1 MAQPLT
7 AGAVRASVD
16 RLRERLRRQ
25 HIALA
30 EKSLRAVEATQGPS
44 PTVIVVDD
52 SRGRTAWNVKP
63 GGKIVYLFDA
73 VPRAVRDVMP
83 DEESGLQYLDTHSP
97 IDTGRFVKSFATL
110 IAGVEGDIAAMKPG
124 DTVTIVNRQ
133 PYSRK
138 LELGFSLQAPDGVF
152 EVTAKWLRSRWG
164 KAVDVRFTYVALEN
178 LPAVK
183 KPKYRGDST
192 RYPAI
197 VLTSKVI

>member
-7 AGAVRASVD
+7 AAAGQAAAD

-30 EKSLRAVEATQGPS
+30 ERSLRAVEATQGPS

-73 VPRAVRDVMP
+73 VPRAVRDVLP
-83 DEESGLQYLDTHSP
+83 SDGPQAYLDLVSP
-97 IDTGRFVKSFATL
+97 IDTGRFVESFATL

-124 DTVTIVNRQ
+124 DAVTIINRQ

-138 LELGFSLQAPDGVF
+138 LELGYSLQAPDGVF

-183 KPKYRGDST
+183 KPKYRGNST